1 MAGLTILQLGAG
13 NRGCD
18 FSGPAVSS
26 HTKEMCEMT
35 LTGYRVVMQRIAAI
49 RDRAIRCETAEDFVL
64 EIAGLDGVLN
74 LSAFLQACRADQ
86 PGAWPQPDKHP
97 VRV

>member
-1 MAGLTILQLGAG
+1 
-13 NRGCD
+13 
-18 FSGPAVSS
+18 
-26 HTKEMCEMT
+26 MT

-74 LSAFLQACRADQ
+74 LRAFLEACRADQ
-86 PGAWPQPDKHP
+86 PGAWPQPDKQP